1 VPELIRTVGPTGRS
15 FSATPGWSANVATS
29 GSPPSGPSAR
39 ARRISPRTSATG
51 ESHSNVACASHEHG
65 MFPGDWLLYGR
76 VHNAQL
82 ESLVEPWK

>member
-1 VPELIRTVGPTGRS
+1 
-15 FSATPGWSANVATS
+15 
-29 GSPPSGPSAR
+29 
-39 ARRISPRTSATG
+39 
-51 ESHSNVACASHEHG
+51 